1 VLWGAYGARK
11 VSAPGIWRRILAGA
25 TPVPC
30 SWRTTSWQPMTTRR
44 ISGPDRQKAAA
55 MAGGVPAG
63 AGLPVPLPDAAGA
76 GERVAVEVAAR
87 DAQFVTHRPH
97 PRRKPAKRMVSRKIP
112 EPIKTGRSHW
122 FLAPGC
128 VEPSARTL
136 PDTRFGQRQPTA
148 RRCTLLTVKRF
159 RVLGAGQRDLN
170 RGWLAGCSARARGD
184 GPAEYGLT
192 L

>member
-1 VLWGAYGARK
+1 MLWGAYGARK

-136 PDTRFGQRQPTA
+136 PGHPVWA
-148 RRCTLLTVKRF
+148 RSANSEEVHLVNREAF
-159 RVLGAGQRDLN
+159 SGA
-170 RGWLAGCSARARGD
+170 RGWAARS
-184 GPAEYGLT
+184 
-192 L
+192 